1 VRHGLPGRGVG
12 CDFQQEHLMFR
23 MYFAAALAASCAFTT
38 AQESSS
44 GQAKVEYRSSF
55 EDYRP
60 WSAEPLRD
68 WRAVND
74 EVERLGGHAGH
85 LRSSA
90 VGERKPE
97 ASATPPQQRD
107 LHGDHGR

>member
-1 VRHGLPGRGVG
+1 
-12 CDFQQEHLMFR
+12 MFR
-23 MYFAAALAASCAFTT
+23 TFFAAALAASCAIAT
-38 AQESSS
+38 AQEGSS
-44 GQAKVEYRSSF
+44 GPAKVEYRSSF

-90 VGERKPE
+90 ADERKPE
-97 ASATPPQQRD
+97 APASPPQQQREP
-107 LHGDHGR
+107 HGGHGKEARK